1 MIGMVHMNKKKQ
13 IREIEQMLLD
23 ADCDTVMA
31 VHSVLSRLRKPR
43 DERTCWLFF
52 KLAGKIG
59 KRFRKRDSSI

>member
-1 MIGMVHMNKKKQ
+1 MNKKKQ

-43 DERTCWLFF
+43 DERTCWLF
-52 KLAGKIG
+52 KLVSKIG
-59 KRFRKRDSSI
+59 KRFRK

>member
-1 MIGMVHMNKKKQ
+1 MVAHMNKKKQ

-23 ADCDTVMA
+23 ADCDTVTA

-59 KRFRKRDSSI
+59 KRFRKRDSI

>member
-1 MIGMVHMNKKKQ
+1 MVHMNKKKQ

-23 ADCDTVMA
+23 ADCDTVTA

>member
-43 DERTCWLFF
+43 DERTCWFF

-59 KRFRKRDSSI
+59 KRFRKRDSI

>member
-23 ADCDTVMA
+23 ADCDTVTA

-43 DERTCWLFF
+43 DERTCCFF

-59 KRFRKRDSSI
+59 KRFRKRDSI

>member
-1 MIGMVHMNKKKQ
+1 MNKKKQ

-23 ADCDTVMA
+23 ADCDTVTA

>member
-1 MIGMVHMNKKKQ
+1 MNKKKQ

-23 ADCDTVMA
+23 ADCDTVTA

-59 KRFRKRDSSI
+59 KRFRKRDSI

>member
-1 MIGMVHMNKKKQ
+1 MIGMVAHMNKKKQ

-43 DERTCWLFF
+43 DERTCWFF

-59 KRFRKRDSSI
+59 KRFRKRDSI

>member
-1 MIGMVHMNKKKQ
+1 MNKKKQ

-23 ADCDTVMA
+23 ADCDTVTA
-31 VHSVLSRLRKPR
+31 VHSVLSRLRKHR